1 MTQVQNRQWAVPI
14 ESNALTLPPPPSFPH
29 PPPILPPPSHILPPS
44 SPQPPPPHPPLTVLS
59 VITGIFTMYVQS
71 PQ

>member
-14 ESNALTLPPPPSFPH
+14 ESNALTLPPPPSLPH
-29 PPPILPPPSHILPPS
+29 PPPIL
-44 SPQPPPPHPPLTVLS
+44 PPPHPPLTVLS

>member
-14 ESNALTLPPPPSFPH
+14 ESNALTLPPPPSFHH
-29 PPPILPPPSHILPPS
+29 PPPIL
-44 SPQPPPPHPPLTVLS
+44 PPPHPPLTVLS

>member
-29 PPPILPPPSHILPPS
+29 PPPILPPP
-44 SPQPPPPHPPLTVLS
+44 HPPLTVLS

>member
-1 MTQVQNRQWAVPI
+1 MTQVQNRQCAVPI

-29 PPPILPPPSHILPPS
+29 PPPILPP
-44 SPQPPPPHPPLTVLS
+44 HPPLTVLS